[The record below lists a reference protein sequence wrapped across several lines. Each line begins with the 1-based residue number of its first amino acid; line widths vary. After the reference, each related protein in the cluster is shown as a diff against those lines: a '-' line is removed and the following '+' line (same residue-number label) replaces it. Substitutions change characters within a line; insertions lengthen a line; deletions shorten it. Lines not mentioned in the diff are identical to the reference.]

1 MNKICNFTSE
11 GRKLQKGEEAEYIDP
26 KLEDEF

>member
-1 MNKICNFTSE
+1 MESNFTSE
-11 GRKLQKGEEAEYIDP
+11 GRKLQRREDAKYIDP